1 MSHFLKFSRLH
12 LCSKKITP
20 HNIYSFTIMFNLIKN
35 IFGSTPAVDYKKML
49 SEGAV
54 IVDVRTTAEFKSGHI
69 KGAINI
75 PLDVIAS
82 KAQSLKDKNVP
93 IITCCRSGNRSGAAA
108 SLLRNLGIE
117 VVNGGAWDSLEAQ
130 I

>member
-1 MSHFLKFSRLH
+1 
-12 LCSKKITP
+12 
-20 HNIYSFTIMFNLIKN
+20 MFNLIKN
-35 IFGSTPAVDYKKML
+35 MFSSAPAADYKKML
-49 SEGAV
+49 SEGAI
-54 IVDVRTTAEFKSGHI
+54 IVDVRTPAEFKSGHI

-75 PLDVIAS
+75 PLDIIAT

-108 SLLRNLGIE
+108 GMLRNLGIE
-117 VVNGGAWDSLEAQ
+117 VVNGGAWDSLETQ